1 MLNFKKDESS
11 FKVVTKFFDP
21 KTMTSNFSI
30 YIKNKFLSYNDYKT
44 KCAVGKRGIGL
55 KKKEGDLIT
64 PKGTFKIKEIFY
76 RKDRI
81 GNLKSKIKKRVIKKN
96 MGWCDDAKS
105 NRYNKLI
112 SFPFRYNAEKFF
124 IKENKYDIILV
135 LNYNM
140 NPIKK
145 NKGSAIFI
153 HVAKKNFAPTHG
165 CIAINKY
172 EIKKLIKEVDHKTKV
187 KIS

>member
-1 MLNFKKDESS
+1 
-11 FKVVTKFFDP
+11 
-21 KTMTSNFSI
+21 
-30 YIKNKFLSYNDYKT
+30 
-44 KCAVGKRGIGL
+44 
-55 KKKEGDLIT
+55 
-64 PKGTFKIKEIFY
+64 
-76 RKDRI
+76 
-81 GNLKSKIKKRVIKKN
+81 

-105 NRYNKLI
+105 KRYNKLI
-112 SFPFRYNAEKFF
+112 TFPFRYHAEKFF

-140 NPIKK
+140 NPVKK

-153 HVAKKNFAPTHG
+153 HVAKKNFTPTHG

-172 EIKKLIKEVDHKTKV
+172 EIKKLTKEVDYKTKV